1 MNTEL
6 SIAASFYLSFQLIFL
21 LSSKFLKLSKRN
33 NIHVASKINSCINA
47 SLAVGYSISYLCG
60 FNQIKNMEQC
70 VLILRGYLIYDTI
83 NILYY
88 PRYFDLATTFVHHIS
103 LFGASYV
110 NLYDDSNAYY
120 LARGLMGELTNFF
133 LYFGWFLLK
142 FNMDKTKIFK
152 INAYVLIILFF
163 IVRASNYTQLLWE
176 IFQIHSFFTIL
187 PILILSSLNN
197 YWFYKLAKKGVEMKT
212 TNQITFSAEEKQL

>member
-6 SIAASFYLSFQLIFL
+6 SITALFYLTYQFIFI

-47 SLAVGYSISYLCG
+47 SFAVYYSVSYLCG
-60 FNQIKNMEQC
+60 FNKIEDMEQY
-70 VLILRGYLIYDTI
+70 VLILRGYLIYDLI
-83 NILYY
+83 NISYNY
-88 PRYFDLATTFVHHIS
+88 QHFDWATTLVHHIS

-110 NLYDDSNAYY
+110 NLYDNSNTYY
-120 LARGLMGELTNFF
+120 FARGMIGELTNFF

-152 INAYVLIILFF
+152 TNAYVLIILFF
-163 IVRASNYTQLLWE
+163 IVRASNYTLLLCE
-176 IFQIHSFFTIL
+176 IIQSETLLIIL
-187 PILILSSLNN
+187 PVLILSSLNN
-197 YWFYKLAKKGVEMKT
+197 YWFYKLVQKGFEMKT
-212 TNQITFSAEEKQL
+212 TNQITFSTEERY